1 MSPRKVR
8 TKLNPEW
15 VRIGAT
21 LKALREARG
30 IEVAEF
36 AAKLGHSDS
45 YLRNI
50 EGGRRRLTPSLTKRS
65 AELLGVRTAALVRPD
80 EFQESA

>member
-1 MSPRKVR
+1 MSPRKVAK
-8 TKLNPEW
+8 KLNPEW
-15 VRIGAT
+15 VRQGAT

-30 IEVAEF
+30 ITVAEF

-50 EGGRRRLTPSLTKRS
+50 EDGRRRLTPPLVAKS
-65 AELLGVRTAALVRPD
+65 AGLLGVRTAALVRPD
-80 EFQESA
+80 EFQASA